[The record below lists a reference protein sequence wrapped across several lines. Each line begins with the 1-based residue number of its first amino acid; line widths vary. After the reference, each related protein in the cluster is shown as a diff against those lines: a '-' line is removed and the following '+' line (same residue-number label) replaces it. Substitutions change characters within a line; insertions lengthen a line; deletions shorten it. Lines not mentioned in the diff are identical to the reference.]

1 MMKQILALAGL
12 MFIVLASPGAAQAA
26 PPSLDLPI
34 ACVIGQTCE
43 VQSYMDDDPG
53 PAAKDYRCGS
63 RSYDKHGGIDIRIT
77 SLAAMRAGVPVLA
90 SAPGKVLRLRDGV
103 PDISVRG
110 RPPGP
115 IDSQECGNGVVIGHG
130 DGWETQY
137 CHMRQGSVRV
147 KVGDTLKAGDAV
159 GLVGLS
165 GNTEFPHIHITIRQ
179 GTTTVDPFAY
189 GAAAGSC
196 GGGVSLWSP
205 TAAKALVYK
214 PRIAFR
220 AGFSGS
226 ADKVEEQVDGG
237 TVVAANAQSP
247 VLIAFVRTIGVKAG
261 DVQVMSLTDPNGQ
274 VLAETTS
281 APAPRD
287 QAQRLLFIGGRL
299 RSARWPPG
307 EYRALYRVQQN
318 GQTVL
323 ERRFALKL

>member
-1 MMKQILALAGL
+1 MKWLLTLAALMTAALAG
-12 MFIVLASPGAAQAA
+12 SGGAQAA

-34 ACVIGQTCE
+34 ACTIGQTCE
-43 VQSYMDDDPG
+43 VQSYMDADPG
-53 PAAKDYRCGS
+53 PGSKDYRCGS
-63 RSYDKHGGIDIRIT
+63 RSYPNHGGVDIRIP

-103 PDISVRG
+103 PDVSVRG

-115 IDSQECGNGVVIGHG
+115 IDAQECGNGVAIGHA

-147 KVGDTLKAGDAV
+147 KVGDTVKAGDAI

-165 GNTEFPHIHITIRQ
+165 GNTEFPHIHISVRQ

-196 GGGVSLWSP
+196 GAGTSLWSP
-205 TAAKALVYK
+205 AAARALVYK

-220 AGFSGS
+220 AGFTGD
-226 ADKVEEQVDGG
+226 ATAVEQQVDNG
-237 TVVAANAQSP
+237 TPAAVTRQAP
-247 VLIAFVRTIGVKAG
+247 VLVAFVRAIGLKAG
-261 DVQVMSLTDPNGQ
+261 DVQVMSLTGPGGK
-274 VLAETTS
+274 VLAQTTS
-281 APAPRD
+281 APVPRD
-287 QAQRLLFIGGRL
+287 QAQRLLFIGGR
-299 RSARWPPG
+299 RPPSGWPSG
-307 EYRALYRVQQN
+307 DYQAVYRVQQN

-323 ERRFALKL
+323 ERRFSMKL

>member
-1 MMKQILALAGL
+1 MIKRLLALVAL
-12 MFIVLASPGAAQAA
+12 MFAASSGAALAA
-26 PPSLDLPI
+26 PPSLELPI

-43 VQSYMDDDPG
+43 VQSYMDADPG
-53 PAAKDYRCGS
+53 PGAKDYRCGS
-63 RSYDKHGGIDIRIT
+63 RSYDKHGGVDIRIS
-77 SLAAMRAGVPVLA
+77 SLAAMRTGVPVLA

-103 PDISVRG
+103 ADVSVRG

-147 KVGDTLKAGDAV
+147 KVGDKVKAGDPI

-165 GNTEFPHIHITIRQ
+165 GNTEFPHIHITARQ

-196 GGGVSLWSP
+196 GGGLSLWSP
-205 TAAKALVYK
+205 TAAKALAYK

-226 ADKVEEQVDGG
+226 AENVEQQVDGG
-237 TVVAANAQSP
+237 AVAPANAQSA
-247 VLIAFVRTIGVKAG
+247 VLIAYVRTIGVKAG
-261 DVQVMSLTDPNGQ
+261 DVQVMSLTAPGGR
-274 VLAETTS
+274 VLAQTTS

-287 QAQRLLFIGGRL
+287 QAQRLLFIGGR
-299 RSARWPPG
+299 RPASGWPSG
-307 EYRALYRVQQN
+307 EYQALYRVQQN

-323 ERRFALKL
+323 ERRFSLKL

>member
-1 MMKQILALAGL
+1 MIKRILALAAL
-12 MFIVLASPGAAQAA
+12 FVALASPSMARAA

-43 VQSYMDDDPG
+43 VQSYMDADPG

-147 KVGDTLKAGDAV
+147 KVGDTVKAGDAV

-165 GNTEFPHIHITIRQ
+165 GNTEFPHMHITVRQ
-179 GTTTVDPFAY
+179 GTTTIDPFAY

-205 TAAKALVYK
+205 AAVKALNYK

-220 AGFSGS
+220 VGFGGD
-226 ADKVEEQVDGG
+226 AANLEQRVDDG
-237 TVVAANAQSP
+237 TVVPAAVQAP
-247 VLIAFVRTIGVKAG
+247 ALVAYVRIIGVKAG
-261 DVQVMSLTDPNGQ
+261 DVQVMSLTGPDGSVMAQ
-274 VLAETTS
+274 TTS

-287 QAQRLLFIGGRL
+287 QAQRLLFIGRGR
-299 RSARWPPG
+299 RPPG
-307 EYRALYRVQQN
+307 GWPRGDYQALYRVQQN

-323 ERRFALKL
+323 ERRFSLKL

>member
-1 MMKQILALAGL
+1 MKPLLILAALLTG
-12 MFIVLASPGAAQAA
+12 VLASTGAARAA

-43 VQSYMDDDPG
+43 VQSYMDADPG
-53 PAAKDYRCGS
+53 PGAKDYRCGG
-63 RSYDKHGGIDIRIT
+63 RSYDKHGGIDIRIP

-90 SAPGKVLRLRDGV
+90 PAAGKVLRLRDGV
-103 PDISVRG
+103 ADISVRG

-130 DGWETQY
+130 DGWESQL

-147 KVGDTLKAGDAV
+147 KVGDTVKAGDAV

-165 GNTEFPHIHITIRQ
+165 GNTEFPHIHITVRQ

-205 TAAKALVYK
+205 AAARALIYK

-220 AGFSGS
+220 AGFSGD
-226 ADKVEEQVDGG
+226 AANVDQQVDSG
-237 TVVAANAQSP
+237 TIVAATARSP
-247 VLIAFVRTIGVKAG
+247 VLVAYVRLIGAKAG
-261 DVQVMSLTDPNGQ
+261 DVQVMSLTAPDGQ
-274 VLAETTS
+274 VLAATTS
-281 APAPRD
+281 APVPRD
-287 QAQRLLFIGGRL
+287 QAERLLFIGARL
-299 RSARWPPG
+299 RTASWPPG
-307 EYRALYRVQQN
+307 DYQAIYQVKQN

-323 ERRFALKL
+323 ERRFSLKL

>member
-1 MMKQILALAGL
+1 MMKRILAVAAPL
-12 MFIVLASPGAAQAA
+12 FVVLAVAGVAQAA

-53 PAAKDYRCGS
+53 PGAKDYRCGS

-115 IDSQECGNGVVIGHG
+115 IDSQECGNGVVIGHA

-147 KVGDTLKAGDAV
+147 KVGDTVKAGDAV

-165 GNTEFPHIHITIRQ
+165 GNTEFPHIHITVRQ

-196 GGGVSLWSP
+196 GRGVSLWSP
-205 TAAKALVYK
+205 AAAKALVYK

-220 AGFSGS
+220 VGFSGS
-226 ADKVEEQVDGG
+226 ADKVDEQVDGG
-237 TVVAANAQSP
+237 AIVPANVQSP
-247 VLIAFVRTIGVKAG
+247 VLIAYVRAIGLKAG
-261 DVQVMSLTDPNGQ
+261 DVQMMSITAPGGQ
-274 VLAETTS
+274 VLAQTTS
-281 APAPRD
+281 PPVPRD
-287 QAQRLLFIGGRL
+287 QAQRLLYVGKPRPATG
-299 RSARWPPG
+299 WTPG
-307 EYRALYRVQQN
+307 EYQALYRVQQN

-323 ERRFALKL
+323 ERRFSLKL